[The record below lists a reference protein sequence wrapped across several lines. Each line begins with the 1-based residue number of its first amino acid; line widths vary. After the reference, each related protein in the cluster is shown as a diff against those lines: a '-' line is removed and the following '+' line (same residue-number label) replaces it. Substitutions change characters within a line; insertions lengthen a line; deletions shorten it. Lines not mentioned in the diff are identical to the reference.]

1 MMAGLTPRLLWC
13 APAIFVIGVTALAA
27 SWTFFYIYHPAGFVD
42 TLPSISET
50 ISTEPGSIVFQSLMC
65 VVTPCIVVTWLLNF
79 SASKANLATLAASG
93 GNTTIGS
100 ALNVAACALGILAG
114 LQLAGLAAVRL
125 HDGHLAHHW
134 HIWLSEGF
142 YSTQVIAFLIDA
154 LCAIVRR
161 EGKTGVAQTRS
172 LRARLAVGLAAIGMA
187 LVFLYLYI
195 FRNIVADPWLSQAI
209 YVTCEYML
217 ATLCFAYPMA
227 AYPELR
233 AYYGGVREEA
243 PA

>member
-1 MMAGLTPRLLWC
+1 MTGLAPRLLWC

-27 SWTFFYIYHPAGFVD
+27 SWTLFYIYHPDGFVG

-79 SASKANLATLAASG
+79 FASNANLATLAADG
-93 GNTTIGS
+93 GNPTIGS
-100 ALNVAACALGILAG
+100 ALNAASCALGIVAG
-114 LQLAGLAAVRL
+114 LLLAGLAAIRL

-142 YSTQVIAFLIDA
+142 YSTQVISFLIDA
-154 LCAIVRR
+154 SCAIVRHD
-161 EGKTGVAQTRS
+161 GNSGAAQTRS
-172 LRARLAVGLAAIGMA
+172 LRARLAVGLTAVGMA

-233 AYYGGVREEA
+233 AHYGSVREEM